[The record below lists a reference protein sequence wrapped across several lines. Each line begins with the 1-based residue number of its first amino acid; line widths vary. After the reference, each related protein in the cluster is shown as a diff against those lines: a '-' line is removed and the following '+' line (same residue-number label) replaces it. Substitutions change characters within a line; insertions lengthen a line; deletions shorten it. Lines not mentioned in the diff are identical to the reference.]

1 MKKDLQPE
9 PVILHIGEV
18 SGDQLRLDRCLTE
31 QLSDLSRSKVQ
42 ALIREGR
49 VEVNGEVA
57 TAKRKVRE
65 GDVVAIDFKQ
75 ERSSGELEPEDVP
88 LEILFEDESM
98 IVVNKAEGMCVHPG
112 AGIDQGTLVHA
123 LLHHCQGRL
132 SSVGEEDR
140 PGIVHRLDKDTSGCL
155 VAAKSDEAHEQLAQS
170 FFERSVKKIYACV
183 VQGDVKGES
192 GSLRQPISRNPGN
205 RKKMAL

>member
-65 GDVVAIDFKQ
+65 GDVVAIDFK
-75 ERSSGELEPEDVP
+75 RSED
-88 LEILFEDESM
+88 
-98 IVVNKAEGMCVHPG
+98 H
-112 AGIDQGTLVHA
+112 
-123 LLHHCQGRL
+123 
-132 SSVGEEDR
+132 
-140 PGIVHRLDKDTSGCL
+140 
-155 VAAKSDEAHEQLAQS
+155 
-170 FFERSVKKIYACV
+170 
-183 VQGDVKGES
+183 
-192 GSLRQPISRNPGN
+192 
-205 RKKMAL
+205 